1 MFLVQNKCA
10 LYWPDNDT
18 TTDHYNIYQGTI
30 TVTLKGKPVYIP
42 RIEKPSYI
50 KREFEVVKQQ
60 VRVILS
66 AQHAIDFAVT
76 VIMIQP
82 WQS

>member
-1 MFLVQNKCA
+1 MFLLQNKCA
-10 LYWPDNDT
+10 LYWPEGDT

-30 TVTLKGKPVYIP
+30 TVTLKGK
-42 RIEKPSYI
+42 KLDMGSYI

-66 AQHAIDFAVT
+66 AQYATDFAV
-76 VIMIQP
+76 
-82 WQS
+82 